1 MGRCISVK
9 GWYGKV
15 YICEGSYGKVYI
27 CEGVLWEG
35 VYLSRGVW
43 EGVYLSRGYGK
54 VYICE
59 GVLLGRCISVWYGNW
74 CMPVKG
80 WHGRMNTCEGAVCE
94 GVNL

>member
-1 MGRCISVK
+1 MVRCIPVK
-9 GWYGKV
+9 G
-15 YICEGSYGKVYI
+15 
-27 CEGVLWEG
+27 
-35 VYLSRGVW
+35 
-43 EGVYLSRGYGK
+43 GYGK

-80 WHGRMNTCEGAVCE
+80 WHRRMNTCEGAVWE